1 MSHYKIASVTTGAI
15 NMALNVVKISF
26 SSYYKFFLSPK
37 FEFFGIK
44 NDCCVSKSSI

>member
-15 NMALNVVKISF
+15 NMALNMVKKNIF
-26 SSYYKFFLSPK
+26 IYKFFLSPK

-44 NDCCVSKSSI
+44 NDC